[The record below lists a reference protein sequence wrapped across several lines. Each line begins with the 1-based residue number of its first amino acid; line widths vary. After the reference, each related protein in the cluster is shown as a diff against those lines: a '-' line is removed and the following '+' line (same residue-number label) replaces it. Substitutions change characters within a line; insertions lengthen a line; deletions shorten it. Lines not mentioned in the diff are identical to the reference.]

1 MDNPVRRKRSWY
13 KRRVR
18 NQRILVGIAVVA
30 VIGIVSWLGPA
41 LFPMSE
47 VGYSRIET
55 AKTPR
60 KPHQATP
67 EELGK
72 MASQGDAE
80 AQWRLGALYR
90 DGDGVRQSDAEAVEW
105 FQRAAE
111 QKYVPAL
118 SALGSQYWAG
128 RGVRQDYN
136 KAYFWYDLA
145 LAQGGENAESQLQD
159 LASELTSDEVANAHQ
174 QAKAWLQAHGCT
186 IEHP

>member
-1 MDNPVRRKRSWY
+1 MQAKLRDKQG
-13 KRRVR
+13 R
-18 NQRILVGIAVVA
+18 NG
-30 VIGIVSWLGPA
+30 LGRA
-41 LFPMSE
+41 
-47 VGYSRIET
+47 
-55 AKTPR
+55 A
-60 KPHQATP
+60 
-67 EELGK
+67 
-72 MASQGDAE
+72 
-80 AQWRLGALYR
+80 
-90 DGDGVRQSDAEAVEW
+90 W